1 MRRCLPEGIDI
12 SLACL
17 RSALVRNLVAI
28 ALLTASIGIP
38 GAFFTIVLP
47 AMMRDGGASL
57 FQVGLVYVVW
67 APSALKW
74 LWAPWFDA
82 LPRRPFG
89 STFGWM
95 RALIL
100 AIALSFLATLPLV
113 ERLIVWPLVGLA
125 VLSAAFSVTLQ
136 MLFAGWLM
144 DDFDERTR
152 ALANGVG
159 VAGMVAGGVVGG
171 GLLPLLASKA
181 GWTTAIA
188 SASVFVALTSLGT
201 IGLRRLSAGPRGA
214 TASARQFIATLRLLV
229 VFPGSGYVLTTL
241 ALLSLS
247 SGADATIPARLIDAG
262 YDPAKTGL
270 LLGMIATLAIIP
282 VSGLTGL
289 LIRLF
294 GRGVV
299 LSGIAGAK
307 AVVLGLLSWSGAAGA
322 EAVAALSVLDFVL
335 AGAMTVALW
344 QVFMGHAAHA
354 TSPILG
360 YSALTAADAAVRLVA
375 GIGAGAL
382 AMALGYSGMFGIAA
396 LLACAAC
403 LLSLRLP

>member
-1 MRRCLPEGIDI
+1 
-12 SLACL
+12 
-17 RSALVRNLVAI
+17 LVRHLLAN

-57 FQVGLVYVVW
+57 FQVGLVYLVW

-74 LWAPWFDA
+74 LWARWFDA

-113 ERLIVWPLVGLA
+113 ERLAVWPLVGLA
-125 VLSAAFSVTLQ
+125 VVSAAFSVTLQ

-159 VAGMVAGGVVGG
+159 VAGMVTGGVIGG
-171 GLLPLLASKA
+171 GLLPLLASQT
-181 GWTTAIA
+181 GWTAAITGA
-188 SASVFVALTSLGT
+188 SAFVALTGLGT
-201 IGLRRLSAGPRGA
+201 IGLRRLREKPHGA
-214 TASARQFIATLRLLV
+214 AASARQLVATLRLLV
-229 VFPGSGYVLTTL
+229 LLPGSGYVLAAL
-241 ALLSLS
+241 AMLSLS

-262 YDPAKTGL
+262 YDPAGTGV
-270 LLGMIATLAIIP
+270 LLGMVATLAIIP
-282 VSGLTGL
+282 VSGLTGF
-289 LIRLF
+289 LIRLC
-294 GRGVV
+294 GKGVV
-299 LSGIAGAK
+299 LSCIAGAK
-307 AVVLGLLSWSGAAGA
+307 AVVLGLLAWSGTAGA
-322 EAVAALSVLDFVL
+322 GTIATLSVLDFVL

-354 TSPILG
+354 ASPILG
-360 YSALTAADAAVRLVA
+360 YSALTAVDAAVRLVA
-375 GIGAGAL
+375 GVGAGAL
-382 AMALGYSGMFGIAA
+382 AMAVGYSGMFGIAA

-403 LLSLRLP
+403 LISLRLPNSR

>member
-1 MRRCLPEGIDI
+1 M
-12 SLACL
+12 
-17 RSALVRNLVAI
+17 VRNLIAI
-28 ALLTASIGIP
+28 ALITASIGIP

-57 FQVGLVYVVW
+57 FQIGLIYVVW

-74 LWAPWFDA
+74 LWAPWFDP

-89 STFGWM
+89 STFGWI

-113 ERLIVWPLVGLA
+113 ERLTVWPLVGLA

-144 DDFDERTR
+144 DDFDERAR

-159 VAGMVAGGVVGG
+159 VAGMVAGGVIGG
-171 GLLPLLASKA
+171 GLLPLLAGKV

-188 SASVFVALTSLGT
+188 GASAFVALTSLGT
-201 IGLRRLSAGPRGA
+201 IGLRRLSTKPRPPV
-214 TASARQFIATLRLLV
+214 TSARQFVETLRLLV
-229 VFPGSGYVLTTL
+229 VLPSSRPVIAAL

-247 SGADATIPARLIDAG
+247 SGADATIPARLVDAG
-262 YDPAKTGL
+262 YDPVRTGV
-270 LLGMIATLAIIP
+270 LLGMVATLAIIP

-289 LIRLF
+289 LIRRY
-294 GRGVV
+294 GKAVV

-307 AVVLGLLSWSGAAGA
+307 GVVLGLLAWSAAGGPETIA
-322 EAVAALSVLDFVL
+322 LLSVLDFVL

-344 QVFMGHAAHA
+344 QVFMSHAAHA
-354 TSPILG
+354 RSPILG
-360 YSALTAADAAVRLVA
+360 YSALTAGDAAVRLFA

-382 AMALGYSGMFGIAA
+382 AMALGYSGTFGIAA
-396 LLACAAC
+396 LLAFAAC
-403 LLSLRLP
+403 LVALRLPNSR

>member
-1 MRRCLPEGIDI
+1 M
-12 SLACL
+12 
-17 RSALVRNLVAI
+17 VRNLIAI

-57 FQVGLVYVVW
+57 FEVGLVYVVW

-100 AIALSFLATLPLV
+100 AIALGFLATLPLV
-113 ERLIVWPLVGLA
+113 ERLILWPLVGLA

-159 VAGMVAGGVVGG
+159 VAGMVAGGVFGG
-171 GLLPLLASKA
+171 GLLPLLASRTD
-181 GWTTAIA
+181 WTTAIA
-188 SASVFVALTSLGT
+188 TASVFVALTSLGT
-201 IGLRRLSAGPRGA
+201 IGLKRLPAPPRA
-214 TASARQFIATLRLLV
+214 AAASARQFIETLRLLAAL
-229 VFPGSGYVLTTL
+229 PGSGYVLTML

-247 SGADATIPARLIDAG
+247 SGADVTVPARLIDAG
-262 YDPAKTGL
+262 YDPAKTGV
-270 LLGMIATLAIIP
+270 LLGMVATLAIIP
-282 VSGLTGL
+282 VSGLTGF
-289 LIRLF
+289 LIRLY
-294 GRGVV
+294 GRSIV

-307 AVVLGLLSWSGAAGA
+307 AAVLALLAWSGAAGA
-322 EAVAALSVLDFVL
+322 AAVAALSVLDFIL
-335 AGAMTVALW
+335 SGAMTVALW

-360 YSALTAADAAVRLVA
+360 YSALTAADAAVRLFA
-375 GIGAGAL
+375 GIGAGAV
-382 AMALGYSGMFGIAA
+382 AMALGYAGVFGIAA
-396 LLACAAC
+396 LLAGAAC
-403 LLSLRLP
+403 LIALRLPNS